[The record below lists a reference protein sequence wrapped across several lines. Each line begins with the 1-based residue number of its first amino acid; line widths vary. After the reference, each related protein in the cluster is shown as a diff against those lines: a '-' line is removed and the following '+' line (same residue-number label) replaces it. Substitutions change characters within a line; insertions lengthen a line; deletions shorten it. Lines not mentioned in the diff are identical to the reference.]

1 MRALRAAWLALVVLG
16 AATAARAD
24 TTPRL
29 GADAN
34 PADLND
40 PFAYALNPAVAQF
53 TRPQVAAGFQ
63 VLHWG
68 LLPDASDLNTG
79 GVVWAGRQDFGGLTL
94 AASWLGTPLW
104 ADRQLSA
111 GYGRRVLAGLSLG
124 VSAGID
130 QRAFDRDGFD
140 LSGGSTDDP
149 LLAGSLSKA
158 VPILSFAA
166 SYSLPL
172 QGVTAGL
179 VLENPHEPGIS
190 LDDSDAVTLAATLRA
205 GLAWEGAQGQL
216 TLGVA
221 DDAWRTRWSGGG
233 RWNVLGEHGLLARL
247 DTDRWSLGMRVAAT
261 PKIWVEY
268 TFTQPR
274 SDLAAAASGSHG
286 LVVCLH
292 PPGRE
297 PPPVGYR
304 HRPVDGAPYYSE
316 TSAQVTPAFP
326 SVAAASL
333 PRPSVAGPQ
342 LQAVAAVDT
351 ALIRVKRL
359 VRVFAPDV
367 DLNQVR
373 RLPRWRIGVLDSSW
387 SECVTWDPT
396 AGAQTAHP
404 EAKLSRGAYS
414 DDYRSGMGALR
425 ERLDQGGPGL
435 VIMADAEQLERA
447 RFLAA
452 QAGDDSLGRVEI
464 RALQPIGDARLREM
478 LFAPVG
484 RDSIAA
490 VQEIVLREYP
500 AIPIRILVLGEADEI
515 SGWTLEIRDSGERPV
530 RAWAGMTAPPAA
542 IGWDWNDA
550 DGRPVAVD
558 TYTYQ
563 LTWRDRTGQVR
574 RAPRREILIARQT
587 LQRTLEFGRDQAP
600 LDALPDVRPVLIL
613 DPGQPVTTD
622 DDRKAAPAPEDLS
635 RVGLAPN
642 GRNER

>member
-1 MRALRAAWLALVVLG
+1 MALLW
-16 AATAARAD
+16 AATCARAD

-68 LLPDASDLNTG
+68 LLPDAADLNTG

-124 VSAGID
+124 VSVGLD

-140 LSGGSTDDP
+140 LTGGAVDDP
-149 LLAGSLSKA
+149 LLAGSLSKT
-158 VPILSFAA
+158 VPTVSFAA

-179 VLENPHEPGIS
+179 VLENPHEPSIA
-190 LDDSDAVTLAATLRA
+190 LDGSDAVSLSATLRA
-205 GLAWEGAQGQL
+205 GLAWEGTQGQL
-216 TLGVA
+216 TAGVA
-221 DDAWRTRWSGGG
+221 DDEWRTRWSAGG
-233 RWNVLGEHGLLARL
+233 RWTVLGEHGLLARL

-261 PKIWVEY
+261 PKLWVEY

-274 SDLAAAASGSHG
+274 SDLAAAASGTHG

-297 PPPVGYR
+297 PAPVGYR
-304 HRPVDGAPYYSE
+304 HRPVDGAPYFSE
-316 TSAQVTPAFP
+316 AAPSKLPAFP
-326 SVAAASL
+326 AVAAAPL
-333 PRPSVAGPQ
+333 PTPAVAGPQ

-367 DLNQVR
+367 DLQQVR

-387 SECVTWDPT
+387 SGRVTWDPT

-404 EAKLSRGAYS
+404 EAKLSRGTYS
-414 DDYRSGMGALR
+414 DDYRSGMGELR
-425 ERLDQGGPGL
+425 QRLDQGSPGL
-435 VIMADAEQLERA
+435 VILADAGQLERA

-464 RALQPIGDARLREM
+464 RALQPIADARLREL

-484 RDSIAA
+484 ADSIAA
-490 VQEIVLREYP
+490 VEELVLREHP

-515 SGWTLEIRDSGERPV
+515 TGWTLEIRDSRDRPV

-550 DGRPVAVD
+550 DGEPVAVD

-600 LDALPDVRPVLIL
+600 LDALPDARPVLIL
-613 DPGQPVTTD
+613 DPGLPATTD
-622 DDRKAAPAPEDLS
+622 DDRKPEPAAADLS

>member
-1 MRALRAAWLALVVLG
+1 MRASRAALTVMAVLW
-16 AATAARAD
+16 AATCAHAD

-68 LLPDASDLNTG
+68 LLPDAAALNTG
-79 GVVWAGRQDFGGLTL
+79 GVVWAGRQDLGGLTL

-104 ADRQLSA
+104 ADRQLTA

-140 LSGGSTDDP
+140 LSDGAADDP
-149 LLAGSLSKA
+149 LLAGSLAKT
-158 VPILSFAA
+158 VPTLSFAA

-179 VLENPHEPGIS
+179 VLENPHEPSIA
-190 LDDSDAVTLAATLRA
+190 LDGSDAATLTATLRA
-205 GLAWEGAQGQL
+205 GLAWEGTQGQL
-216 TLGVA
+216 TAGVA
-221 DDAWRTRWSGGG
+221 DDEWRTRWSAGG
-233 RWNVLGEHGLLARL
+233 RWNVLGELGLLARL
-247 DTDRWSLGMRVAAT
+247 DTDRWSLGARVAAT

-274 SDLAAAASGSHG
+274 SDLAAAASGTHG

-297 PPPVGYR
+297 PTPVGYR

-316 TSAQVTPAFP
+316 AAQAGAPAFP
-326 SVAAASL
+326 IVAAAPL
-333 PRPSVAGPQ
+333 PTPTVAGPQ

-367 DLNQVR
+367 DMQQVR

-387 SECVTWDPT
+387 SERVTWDPT

-404 EAKLSRGAYS
+404 EARLSRGSYS
-414 DDYRSGMGALR
+414 DDYRSGMGELR
-425 ERLDQGGPGL
+425 QRLDEGGPGL
-435 VIMADAEQLERA
+435 VIMADQGQLERA

-464 RALQPIGDARLREM
+464 RAMQPIGDARLHEL

-484 RDSIAA
+484 TDSIAA
-490 VQEIVLREYP
+490 VEEFVLREHP

-515 SGWTLEIRDSGERPV
+515 TGWTLEIRDSRDRPV

-558 TYTYQ
+558 TYAYQ

-600 LDALPDVRPVLIL
+600 LDALPDARPVLIL
-613 DPGQPVTTD
+613 DPGLPVTTD
-622 DDRKAAPAPEDLS
+622 DDRKPEPAAADLS